1 MSSTVRTADYSS
13 LLAALAD
20 LHKTQYSSL
29 SANTIIFYDYSKLVA
44 SLLDNSGP
52 ELLIAVL
59 TFGDEHVSI
68 VPIQCFG
75 MDNILGGVTRASHAI
90 HVGHVM
96 RLDQPAHAECLQEPP
111 ADDFRPTVVG
121 HELCS
126 IRSAVK
132 VQRLPVL
139 AQSIS
144 YHITPYL
151 RSWSTLL
158 LFHAASFL
166 SHPGIEDWK
175 TSASD
180 LVLQFVGDNMSDETT
195 PLLSGSPPSSPKH
208 RPCEVPQSAG
218 AQQLDVNGNSDSD
231 ATKSFGALATTILPM
246 VIGTFLAAMDA
257 TIVASS
263 YASIGSEL
271 NQLQST
277 SWIATGYMLTLAS
290 FQPLYGKLSDIFGR
304 KPCLLFA
311 YVIFALGCTWC
322 GLARNMN
329 ELIAARAFAGVGG
342 GGMTTIVS
350 IIMSDIVPLRSRGT
364 WQGLINIVFATG
376 SATGAPLG
384 GILADSIGWRWA
396 FLIQVPATLAAI
408 ISVSIAL
415 KIPKPEASHLY
426 DKLKRV
432 DFAGAFTLVIAILS
446 LLLGLDRGGNV
457 SWNDTLTLLCL
468 VSFAVCSALFGL
480 IETRIAG
487 EPFAP
492 KRIVVN
498 PALLASYLCNF
509 FCVASSMIL
518 IFYVS
523 LYTQAVLNKSAADA
537 GLALIPSI
545 VGGVAGSL
553 LGGVVMQTTGKYHA
567 YTIATYVCMVIGAAI
582 IALTTGA
589 VVHSFL
595 GMEVGLVLMSIGNGS
610 GITTTLIALI
620 ANAGTTDQAVA
631 TAVSYLFRSLGSVVG
646 LSVGS
651 TLFQDT
657 LRKYLHARLVG
668 QDVEEIIRRVRESLK
683 YVDQLEPAIRAIV
696 RSSYEEALQATFWFA
711 VVLAGLAMVSSIFIK
726 EKSLLHAGGN

>member
-1 MSSTVRTADYSS
+1 
-13 LLAALAD
+13 
-20 LHKTQYSSL
+20 
-29 SANTIIFYDYSKLVA
+29 
-44 SLLDNSGP
+44 
-52 ELLIAVL
+52 
-59 TFGDEHVSI
+59 
-68 VPIQCFG
+68 
-75 MDNILGGVTRASHAI
+75 
-90 HVGHVM
+90 
-96 RLDQPAHAECLQEPP
+96 
-111 ADDFRPTVVG
+111 
-121 HELCS
+121 
-126 IRSAVK
+126 
-132 VQRLPVL
+132 
-139 AQSIS
+139 
-144 YHITPYL
+144 
-151 RSWSTLL
+151 
-158 LFHAASFL
+158 
-166 SHPGIEDWK
+166 
-175 TSASD
+175 
-180 LVLQFVGDNMSDETT
+180 MSDETT

-218 AQQLDVNGNSDSD
+218 AQQLDDNGNSDSD

-415 KIPKPEASHLY
+415 KIPKPEGSHLY

-457 SWNDTLTLLCL
+457 SWNDTLTLLSL

-509 FCVASSMIL
+509 FLS
-518 IFYVS
+518 
-523 LYTQAVLNKSAADA
+523 VLNKSAADA

-595 GMEVGLVLMSIGNGS
+595 GMEIGLVLMSIGNGS